1 MPKQSMSSL
10 KPSRAQSDCG
20 QIMSFQAR
28 KIALDL
34 AGVGAWQSSKMQR
47 YFDDQ
52 KDGLSARLLRLSED
66 ISFKKSDIASSI
78 TSSGQDSC

>member
-1 MPKQSMSSL
+1 
-10 KPSRAQSDCG
+10 
-20 QIMSFQAR
+20 MSFQAR